1 MNNLTPFNFDSHGAG
16 ATMSS
21 REIAEL
27 TGKSHKH
34 VLVDIRKMAD
44 SLGND
49 SAEFSAQYQDGSG
62 RLLPCFNLPKRET
75 FILMTGYS
83 TPARAKV
90 IDRWQE
96 LEAVVA
102 LPSQPPVVKNSAM
115 QLVIAQAIEL
125 DRLEQEQQGLAAR
138 LHLVEAKQPQ
148 EQNYFT
154 VVGYS
159 RYAGEVVSNNMAI
172 AISRRATKI
181 SRERGI
187 PIGDTTDPRY
197 GLVNTYQADVLADVF
212 AEYFE
217 TA

>member
-1 MNNLTPFNFDSHGAG
+1 MNNLTSFNHDSHGAG

-27 TGKSHKH
+27 TGKRHDQ
-34 VLVDIRKMAD
+34 VLVDIRKLLQ
-44 SLGND
+44 SLEID
-49 SAEFSAQYQDGSG
+49 APEFSGAYVDSRGNSQ
-62 RLLPCFNLPKRET
+62 PCFNLPKRET

-83 TPARAKV
+83 IPARAKV

-96 LEAVVA
+96 LEATAA
-102 LPSQPPVVKNSAM
+102 LPSQHPVVKNAAM
-115 QLVIAQAIEL
+115 QLVIAQALEI

-138 LHLVEAKQPQ
+138 LQLVEAKLPQ

-159 RYAGEVVSNNMAI
+159 RYTGEVVSNNMAI
-172 AISRRATKI
+172 AIGRRAAKI
-181 SRERGI
+181 SRSRGI

-197 GLVNTYQADVLADVF
+197 GLVNTYQADILADVF
-212 AEYFE
+212 ADYFE